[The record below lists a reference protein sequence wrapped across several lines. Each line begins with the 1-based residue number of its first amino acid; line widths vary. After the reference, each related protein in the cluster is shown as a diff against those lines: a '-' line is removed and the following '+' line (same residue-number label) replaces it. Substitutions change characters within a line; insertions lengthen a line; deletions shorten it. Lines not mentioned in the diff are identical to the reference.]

1 MGLHTLVAF
10 NIRGTGGKTP
20 ALFYFIHKQNI
31 DTLLLQETNFN
42 TLEQAQTILVH
53 QKACCCYK
61 EI

>member
-31 DTLLLQETNFN
+31 ETLLLQETNFN
-42 TLEQAQTILVH
+42 ALEQAQTF
-53 QKACCCYK
+53 
-61 EI
+61 